1 LTVVPVATSL
11 ARQFLD
17 SFTYM
22 GDHTGH
28 LLHDTLGTI
37 ALSAAA
43 LGVALGVTLPIAV
56 WLGHLHRG
64 SGMAIRIANL
74 GRALPELGLIAI
86 FLALLGL
93 GFLNVMVALVIVG
106 IPPILAN
113 AFTAVDGVDPEVV
126 DAARGMGMSEF
137 AILRRVELPLAL
149 PLMFAGIRT
158 SALFIIGASPLAAI
172 AGGGGLG
179 EIIVNQASYGFNGVL
194 AAALWVA
201 VLALVVQA
209 LFAWVQYLI
218 TPAGLKVVARRA
230 AAEGKRARIGVADAE
245 RVMGVE
251 TGVA

>member
-1 LTVVPVATSL
+1 MLLVATSL
-11 ARQFLD
+11 GQQFAD
-17 SFTYM
+17 SFKFM
-22 GDHTGH
+22 ANNTGH
-28 LLHDTLGTI
+28 LLHDTLGTL
-37 ALSAAA
+37 ALSGAA
-43 LGVALGVTLPIAV
+43 LGVALVVTLPVAV

-64 SGMAIRIANL
+64 SGIAIRVANL

-113 AFTAVDGVDPEVV
+113 SFTAVDGVDPEVV
-126 DAARGMGMSEF
+126 DAARGMGMTE
-137 AILRRVELPLAL
+137 LGVLTRVELPLAL

-179 EIIVNQASYGFNGVL
+179 EIIVNQASYGFDGVL

-201 VLALVVQA
+201 VLALVVQGLLA
-209 LFAWVQYLI
+209 LLQNAL
-218 TPAGLKVVARRA
+218 TPAGLKVRVRETGERA
-230 AAEGKRARIGVADAE
+230 TIDVGVADTE
-245 RVMGVE
+245 RV
-251 TGVA
+251 TGIEARAA

>member
-1 LTVVPVATSL
+1 MAAMATSL
-11 ARQFLD
+11 GQQFLD
-17 SFTYM
+17 SFTFM
-22 GDHTGH
+22 GNHTGH
-28 LLHDTLGTI
+28 LLHDALGTI

-43 LGVALGVTLPIAV
+43 LGVALAITMPIAV
-56 WLGHLHRG
+56 TLGHLHRG
-64 SGMAIRIANL
+64 AGLAIRVANL

-113 AFTAVDGVDPEVV
+113 TFTAVDGVDPEVV
-126 DAARGMGMSEF
+126 DAARGMGMTELQ
-137 AILRRVELPLAL
+137 ILLRVELPLAL

-179 EIIVNQASYGFNGVL
+179 EVIVNQASYGFDGVL

-201 VLALVVQA
+201 VLALAAQA
-209 LFAWVQYLI
+209 LLAGLQHLL
-218 TPAGLKVVARRA
+218 TPKGLKVMARRA
-230 AAEGKRARIGVADAE
+230 KAQGERTGVGVADAE
-245 RVMGVE
+245 RVMSAE
-251 TGVA
+251 TVRA